1 MILRGAAYVVLRM
14 AENLARGT
22 FHPLMVVLM
31 KMDVFERAL
40 RPALDERFLR
50 RVALGCAFVVA
61 YVALDYVS
69 FVKPYRGLGIT
80 PWNPPPGLSI
90 ALMFLG
96 GWFYAPFVVLA
107 PVVADHIVRGA
118 SVSASPE
125 IVASI
130 LNGGVYVL
138 AGIGLSRISSF
149 DPRFHAVRDA
159 TTFITIAILSSA
171 LGTAVYLGALA
182 AGGVLTWDEMRAVAW
197 RASVGETIGIL
208 VVAPLVLLIRT
219 HRPWPKVSLQMVAQ
233 LGALL
238 CALAIV
244 FGYREATAFQL
255 FYLLFLP
262 LLWVALVHG
271 PAGAAVGLAVIQ
283 VGLIIGA
290 DIRFGPDPG
299 LGALQVLMVALA
311 ITGLVVGTVVAER
324 EDASARL
331 RDQQAALSRALR
343 IRSAGEVAASI
354 AHEINQPLTALTTY
368 SGIASEAMASGKL
381 DLATKAINKIVA
393 ECERA
398 KAVLKGIRELLRKGT
413 VTPHPVELRTLF
425 GELEEIF
432 ADDFAK
438 KGLRLTVSVPNQL
451 STIAADGIQLQQAV
465 HNLILNSAEAI
476 AGMGRTGR
484 IEVATM
490 ANGSDHIIEVKD
502 DGPGFPPGFNVAEP
516 TPLVTTKP
524 EGSGLGLAVARS
536 IIEAHGGSMSITSS
550 ARGAIV
556 RLQLPS
562 KRYSDEAD
570 RLSD

>member
-1 MILRGAAYVVLRM
+1 MDAIEEHIRRVV
-14 AENLARGT
+14 
-22 FHPLMVVLM
+22 
-31 KMDVFERAL
+31 
-40 RPALDERFLR
+40 DERLVR
-50 RVALGCAFVVA
+50 RVVIGCAFVAA

-90 ALMFLG
+90 ALMYLG
-96 GWFYAPFVVLA
+96 GWFYAPFVLA
-107 PVVADHIVRGA
+107 APIAADIIVRGT
-118 SVSASPE
+118 SVAPSPE
-125 IVASI
+125 LIASL
-130 LNGGVYVL
+130 LNGGVYVG
-138 AGIGLSRISSF
+138 AGIALSRTSSF
-149 DPRFHAVRDA
+149 DPRFHSVRDA
-159 TTFITIAILSSA
+159 TTFIAVAVLSAAI
-171 LGTAVYLGALA
+171 GTAVYLGTLA
-182 AGGVLTWDEMRAVAW
+182 VGDVITFAELRIVAW

-208 VVAPLVLLIRT
+208 VVAPLVLLART
-219 HRPWPKVSLQMVAQ
+219 HRPWPSVNLRVVAQ
-233 LGALL
+233 LFALL

-271 PAGAAVGLAVIQ
+271 PAGAAAALAIIQ

-311 ITGLVVGTVVAER
+311 ITGLVVGAIVAER

-368 SGIASEAMASGKL
+368 SGIASEAMAEGKL
-381 DLATKAINKIVA
+381 DLASKAIGKIAA
-393 ECERA
+393 ECGRA
-398 KAVLKGIRELLRKGT
+398 KAVLEGIRELLRKGT
-413 VTPHPVELRTLF
+413 VTPHPVELRSLF

-432 ADDFAK
+432 ADDFSK
-438 KGLRLTVSVPNQL
+438 KGLRLTVCVPEQL
-451 STIAADGIQLQQAV
+451 STIVVDGVQIQQAV

-476 AGMGRTGR
+476 AAMDRAGK
-484 IEVATM
+484 IEVSAKLL
-490 ANGSDHIIEVKD
+490 NGGDYIIEVTD
-502 DGPGFPPGFNVAEP
+502 DGPGFPPGFNVSEP

-536 IIEAHGGSMSITSS
+536 IIEAHGGSMSISS
-550 ARGAIV
+550 SVRGASI
-556 RLQLPS
+556 RLQLP
-562 KRYSDEAD
+562 KRQ
-570 RLSD
+570 

>member
-1 MILRGAAYVVLRM
+1 MNVSATILNRI
-14 AENLARGT
+14 
-22 FHPLMVVLM
+22 
-31 KMDVFERAL
+31 
-40 RPALDERFLR
+40 LDERFFR
-50 RVALGCAFVVA
+50 RMAIGLIFLLA

-90 ALMFLG
+90 ALMYLG

-107 PVVADHIVRGA
+107 PVVADTIVRGTTL
-118 SVSASPE
+118 SLSPE
-125 IVASI
+125 IVASVC
-130 LNGGVYVL
+130 NGAVYVL
-138 AGIGLSRISSF
+138 AGIGLSRIRSF

-159 TTFITIAILSSA
+159 TTFIAVAIVSA
-171 LGTAVYLGALA
+171 AVGTAVYLSRLFAGEIITLA
-182 AGGVLTWDEMRAVAW
+182 EVRTVAW

-208 VVAPLVLLIRT
+208 VVAPLILLVRT
-219 HRPWPKVSLQMVAQ
+219 HRPWPPLGIQVLAQ
-233 LGALL
+233 LAALL

-271 PAGAAVGLAVIQ
+271 PAGAALALAVIQ

-299 LGALQVLMVALA
+299 LGALQVLMIALA
-311 ITGLVVGTVVAER
+311 ITGLIVGAIVAER

-368 SGIASEAMASGKL
+368 SGIASEAMALGNF
-381 DLATKAINKIVA
+381 DLANKAVTKIRA
-393 ECERA
+393 ECDRA
-398 KAVLKGIRELLRKGT
+398 KAVLNGIRELLRKGT
-413 VTPHPVELRTLF
+413 VTPHPVDLRVLF

-438 KGLRLTVSVPNQL
+438 KGLRLDVNVSEHIQY
-451 STIAADGIQLQQAV
+451 IDADGVQLQQAV

-476 AGMGRTGR
+476 TAMGRSGK
-484 IEVATM
+484 IEVA
-490 ANGSDHIIEVKD
+490 AALKNGRDCIIEVRD
-502 DGPGFPPGFNVAEP
+502 DGPGFPPGFNVTEP
-516 TPLVTTKP
+516 TPFVTTKP

-536 IIEAHGGSMSITSS
+536 IMEAHGGSMLITSS
-550 ARGAIV
+550 ARGASI
-556 RLQLPS
+556 LLKIPS
-562 KRYSDEAD
+562 ENYNDESDSLAD
-570 RLSD
+570 

>member
-1 MILRGAAYVVLRM
+1 
-14 AENLARGT
+14 
-22 FHPLMVVLM
+22 MVVLM
-31 KMDVFERAL
+31 KMNVFEKPL
-40 RPALDERFLR
+40 RPALNERFLR

-69 FVKPYRGLGIT
+69 FVKPYRDLSIT
-80 PWNPPPGLSI
+80 PWNPPPGLSM
-90 ALMFLG
+90 ALMYLG
-96 GWFYAPFVVLA
+96 GWFYAPFAILA
-107 PVVADHIVRGA
+107 PMAADIVVRGTQADRWPELLA
-118 SVSASPE
+118 SL
-125 IVASI
+125 

-138 AGIGLSRISSF
+138 TGIGLRQIRAFS
-149 DPRFHAVRDA
+149 PTFHAVRDA
-159 TTFITIAILSSA
+159 TTFIAVAMLSA
-171 LGTAVYLGALA
+171 AVGTAVHLGALV
-182 AGGVLTWDEMRAVAW
+182 AGDVISLAEMRALAW

-219 HRPWPKVSLQMVAQ
+219 HRPWPKLSLQMAAQ
-233 LGALL
+233 LGALI

-262 LLWVALVHG
+262 LLWIALVHG
-271 PAGAAVGLAVIQ
+271 PAGAAVALAVIQ

-311 ITGLVVGTVVAER
+311 ITGLVVGAVVAER

-368 SGIASEAMASGKL
+368 AGIASDAMASGKL
-381 DLATKAINKIVA
+381 DLATKAIGKIVA

-398 KAVLKGIRELLRKGT
+398 KAVLNGIRELLRKGT

-438 KGLRLTVSVPNQL
+438 KGLRLVVNIPDHL
-451 STIAADGIQLQQAV
+451 SAIAADGIQLQQAV

-484 IEVATM
+484 IEVATL
-490 ANGSDHIIEVKD
+490 ANGSDYIIEVKD

-536 IIEAHGGSMSITSS
+536 VIEAHGGSMSITSS

-562 KRYSDEAD
+562 KRFSHEAD
-570 RLSD
+570 RLPD